1 MLVDKITEALDQS
14 ESVVGVFL
22 DFSKALD
29 TVDHNILWQTMD
41 KYGLCDIELK
51 WFVKYL
57 SDRVQYVTYNDHK
70 SSREKNHC
78 GVPQGI
84 IYWVLYCFYRISM
97 T

>member
-1 MLVDKITEALDQS
+1 MMLVDKITEALDQS

-41 KYGLCDIELK
+41 EYGFCGIELK

-70 SSREKNHC
+70 SSREK
-78 GVPQGI
+78 I
-84 IYWVLYCFYRISM
+84 IVEYHRELYWVPYCFYCILM